1 MDTETRNDQ
10 IQMCGRGM
18 CAANEGHE
26 GTCAEASGWASIE
39 DYAPREIIEEHSVFL
54 INRERM
60 NIQEYLIKNGFNKA
74 AELIPELVS
83 EDPYKTGNP
92 YETAREK
99 MDRILGRSRG

>member
-1 MDTETRNDQ
+1 MITETSNGQ

-18 CAANEGHE
+18 CAAIKGHE
-26 GTCAEASGWASIE
+26 GTCAEVSGWASVE

-60 NIQEYLIKNGFNKA
+60 NLQAYLVKNGFIEA
-74 AELIPELVS
+74 AELIPKPVAD
-83 EDPYKTGNP
+83 DPYKTGNP

-99 MDRILGRSRG
+99 MDYFLGRAHG